1 MIKNLDYRYKRQE
14 LFDITRKDLIPFV
27 FEDKERLVYSN
38 VNLSIFLTDYCNAG
52 CNFCVAKLR
61 YLVDKNEY
69 LKPSIKEDDFY
80 YERLEYVLKTVS
92 PLNPSVSLTGG
103 EPTYSHR
110 IKKVIEL
117 LDKYNIR
124 KRTITTNGTFLF
136 KEIEGDTILDLL
148 INNNFKHLNI
158 SRAHYDE
165 DLNFAIMN
173 CNEKLD
179 LQRIME
185 RVKNTDLRVR
195 LSCVLLDSGIR
206 TIPDMKNYMSFAER
220 YNIDNVVFRELMNY
234 DESSV
239 DSKNVVHN
247 YCKSNRMYL
256 QNIWEQIDNDKD
268 FKFENQVL
276 GYYYYVE
283 VYKYKNIDMVSE
295 SANIANIKKEK
306 QISLSKTHGIPV
318 VYEMVFHPNGFL
330 NGSWREWEDYL
341 LTY

>member
-14 LFDITRKDLIPFV
+14 LFDITKKDLIPFS
-27 FEDKERLVYSN
+27 FEGKNRLVYSN

-52 CNFCVAKLR
+52 CSFCVAKLR

-69 LKPSIKEDDFY
+69 LKPTIEDDELY
-80 YERLEYVLKTVS
+80 YERLEYMLKTVA

-110 IKKVIEL
+110 IKRIMEML
-117 LDKYNIR
+117 NKYNIR
-124 KRTITTNGTFLF
+124 KKTITTKGTFLF
-136 KEIEGDTILDLL
+136 NKIGDDTILGLL
-148 INNNFKHLNI
+148 IMNDFKHLNI

-165 DLNFAIMN
+165 DQNNQIMK
-173 CNEKLD
+173 CDDKLD
-179 LQRIME
+179 LRSISE
-185 RVKNTDLRVR
+185 RVKGTGLRVR
-195 LSCVLLDSGIR
+195 LSCVLLDNGVG
-206 TIPDMKNYMSFAER
+206 TVPEMKKYMTFAKE
-220 YNIDNVVFRELMNY
+220 YGIDNVVFRELMNY
-234 DESSV
+234 DESNV
-239 DSKNVVHN
+239 DLKNPVHN
-247 YCKSNRMYL
+247 YCKDNRIHL
-256 QNIWEQIDNDKD
+256 QDIWEEVDKD
-268 FKFENQVL
+268 TDFTFSNQVL

-283 VYKYKNIDMVSE
+283 VYDYNGIAMVSE

-306 QISLSKTHGIPV
+306 ESSLTKTHGTPV

>member
-14 LFDITRKDLIPFV
+14 LFDITKRDLIPFT

-61 YLVDKNEY
+61 YLVDKSEY
-69 LKPSIKEDDFY
+69 LKPLIEDDEFY
-80 YERLEYVLKTVS
+80 FQRLEYILKTVR

-103 EPTYSHR
+103 EPTHGHR
-110 IKKVIEL
+110 LKRVIEL

-124 KRTITTNGTFLF
+124 KRTITTNGTLLF
-136 KEIEGDTILDLL
+136 TKVGDDTVLDLL
-148 INNNFKHLNI
+148 IKNNFKHLNI

-165 DLNFAIMN
+165 ELNYDIMKA
-173 CNEKLD
+173 NESLD
-179 LQRIME
+179 LQKVMD
-185 RVKNTDLRVR
+185 RVKGTQLRVR
-195 LSCVLLDSGIR
+195 LSCVLMKSAINGISE
-206 TIPDMKNYMSFAER
+206 MKKYMNFAES

-234 DESSV
+234 DETQM
-239 DSKNVVHN
+239 DSTNVVHK
-247 YCKSNRMYL
+247 YCNSNRIL
-256 QNIWEQIDNDKD
+256 LKDVWEEVDKD
-268 FKFENQVL
+268 ADFIFENQVL

-283 VYKYKNIDMVSE
+283 VYKYRNIDMVSE
-295 SANIANIKKEK
+295 SANIANIKIEKEHSIK
-306 QISLSKTHGIPV
+306 LTNGIPV

-330 NGSWREWEDYL
+330 NGSWREWEDFL